1 MAITQR
7 VSCFVIS
14 SVSFHEYGL
23 IPLATNGP
31 ARIPTTTATTRG
43 RKIGYKMQRSGRAGQ
58 ERKGNVQASEMNS
71 FSLTNMET
79 NPKIT
84 INPESTAMASVNGEI
99 SPGKTVIPVI
109 ANERRV
115 GQERKIK

>member
-7 VSCFVIS
+7 VSCLVIS

-31 ARIPTTTATTRG
+31 AIIPTTTATTRG
-43 RKIGYKMQRSGRAGQ
+43 WNKRVSYQIDRQASKGRGG
-58 ERKGNVQASEMNS
+58 RGKPNIQASEMNS
-71 FSLTNMET
+71 FSLTNIET
-79 NPKIT
+79 KPKIT
-84 INPESTAMASVNGEI
+84 INPESTAMASVNAEI

-109 ANERRV
+109 ANER
-115 GQERKIK
+115 